1 MPLGREAGGRQGTF
15 CDVSVPTP
23 IESINSYSF
32 VTPQSPPSSDRASRL
47 LRYRTAILRIY
58 IMKPSFVLFK
68 PLILASSIC
77 ITLAAQA
84 RELSLIRGK
93 FSGGETEI
101 TGTASAVFTPNNP
114 KFRLDFRHLE
124 PNATYNFTVDGILEE
139 TLTTDHRGGLH
150 LDFRLNPTG
159 RKLPLDFDPRGKIL
173 ALDNGTEQVASM
185 IFSGEGEPADIRVD
199 ERTRLVPVDP
209 ESSGRVDL
217 RYLEQRNKDRFIVH
231 LHSLDRG
238 NYELYIDGQL
248 QAEIDMNR
256 GRSTMRSFEVLKN
269 AQGAKKPGNG
279 NGHGNSKKLELNFD
293 PRGLIVDLVKDDAI
307 LFSGEMLAQIEGIN
321 DVQVGETTT
330 VLAPTSADADATGT
344 ATVTLGADED
354 LTFTVAVGALAPGD
368 YEVVVE
374 GVVRGTITVTGTDP
388 ATTGEIIFSSDPEAG
403 ELLLDFDPLGKTLE
417 IRQGATVFLTGEI
430 ALSLTELAPP
440 TTVETE
446 LPLLNQGVTAAA
458 SSHVTLVEDGTAL
471 TTLEV
476 EVEGLAAGNYD
487 FKVGAVVKGIIVVTD
502 VDGVLSG
509 KIIFA
514 NDGVALPLDFDPRG
528 QTVTIE
534 QTGTVY
540 FSRPL

>member
-1 MPLGREAGGRQGTF
+1 
-15 CDVSVPTP
+15 
-23 IESINSYSF
+23 
-32 VTPQSPPSSDRASRL
+32 
-47 LRYRTAILRIY
+47 
-58 IMKPSFVLFK
+58 MKPSFVLFK
-68 PLILASSIC
+68 PLVLASSVCMI
-77 ITLAAQA
+77 LGAQA

-114 KFRLDFRHLE
+114 KFRLDFRRLE
-124 PNATYNFTVDGILEE
+124 PNATYNFTVDGVLEE
-139 TLTTDHRGGLH
+139 ALTTDHRGGLH

-185 IFSGEGEPADIRVD
+185 IFSGEGEPTDIRVD

-231 LHSLDRG
+231 LHGLDRG
-238 NYELYIDGQL
+238 AYELYIDGQL
-248 QAEIDMNR
+248 QAEIDMSR

-279 NGHGNSKKLELNFD
+279 NSHGNGNGNSKKLELSFD

-321 DVQVGETTT
+321 GVQVGETTT
-330 VLAPTSADADATGT
+330 VLAPTAADADATGT
-344 ATVTLGADED
+344 ATVALGADEN

-368 YEVVVE
+368 YDVVVE

-388 ATTGEIIFSSDPEAG
+388 ATTGEIVFSTEPEAG

-417 IRQGATVFLTGEI
+417 IRQGTTVFLTGEI

-446 LPLLNQGVTAAA
+446 LPLLNQGVTADA
-458 SSHVTLVEDGTAL
+458 SSHVTLIEEGTAL
-471 TTLEV
+471 VGFEV

-487 FKVGAVVKGIIVVTD
+487 LKVADTVKGTLVVAD

-509 KIIFA
+509 KLVFA
-514 NDGVALPLDFDPRG
+514 NDGSSLPLDFDPRG

-534 QTGTVY
+534 QTGTIY
-540 FSRPL
+540 FRRAL